1 MRYINLIVAFVL
13 APAALLVIAVT
24 SVKEYIIPS
33 HVEPPHFSIREY
45 IKAPYAFIR
54 GRVFYIHLKP
64 ATLSFATDFQP
75 TLAIKGGSHSA
86 SE

>member
-1 MRYINLIVAFVL
+1 MKYINLLVAFLL

-24 SVKEYIIPS
+24 AIKEHAIPS

-54 GRVFYIHLKP
+54 GRLFYRRLKP
-64 ATLSFATDFQP
+64 ATLSFTSDLQP
-75 TLAIKGGSHSA
+75 TLTKSSKHKK
-86 SE
+86 